1 MVNEIIIKVIYGS
14 LKNNYI
20 YEVTISEIIC
30 QCPIDN
36 IERCSEI
43 LADTMSGCIPDC
55 KIPFPVDVEKNI
67 RWYGKSYESSELIE
81 LYHSGKLDTKEGL
94 Y

>member
-1 MVNEIIIKVIYGS
+1 
-14 LKNNYI
+14 
-20 YEVTISEIIC
+20 
-30 QCPIDN
+30 
-36 IERCSEI
+36 
-43 LADTMSGCIPDC
+43 MSNCIPDC